1 VGCGFLLLATML
13 FFAFGSA
20 LFLVMG
26 THDSAGIALVPAQDG
41 RESLQSVP
49 PTEAQVRGLAD
60 GTQADGQDV
69 LAAWLRPGFEIRSV
83 VARKDPGACLFEL
96 GLASPRVTRDGYVL
110 TWECRL
116 LVDGESVE
124 MPGVDGDVPLVPEAE
139 GGSWYQRVYPLQ
151 DVLGDALSRDALGVR
166 PVLTMRVGRRGPG
179 GVTQVVHPDT
189 TLTWTG
195 PERTLFVYDEYPADF
210 PEVVSDPQ
218 TDVVMAGLLR
228 PRHVRYERGAG
239 LAGARRLRMVLVYEP
254 APRGPVPVAMDV
266 SLAPADGG
274 EALGLAVLTTS
285 ARAKLPEGETFSA
298 TLDFELSEPPS
309 AAEQRVLL
317 ALEAGSLKA
326 VRLLMRPSRDAAL
339 AQPGFD
345 SYWGGTLDITVPVWP
360 HVPQGDG

>member
-1 VGCGFLLLATML
+1 
-13 FFAFGSA
+13 
-20 LFLVMG
+20 
-26 THDSAGIALVPAQDG
+26 
-41 RESLQSVP
+41 
-49 PTEAQVRGLAD
+49 
-60 GTQADGQDV
+60 
-69 LAAWLRPGFEIRSV
+69 
-83 VARKDPGACLFEL
+83 
-96 GLASPRVTRDGYVL
+96 
-110 TWECRL
+110 
-116 LVDGESVE
+116 
-124 MPGVDGDVPLVPEAE
+124 
-139 GGSWYQRVYPLQ
+139 
-151 DVLGDALSRDALGVR
+151 
-166 PVLTMRVGRRGPG
+166 
-179 GVTQVVHPDT
+179 
-189 TLTWTG
+189 
-195 PERTLFVYDEYPADF
+195 
-210 PEVVSDPQ
+210 
-218 TDVVMAGLLR
+218 
-228 PRHVRYERGAG
+228 
-239 LAGARRLRMVLVYEP
+239 MVLVYEP